1 MVTRK
6 MQEASAEAVAPKAA
20 VPEKLFAQLQLPALS
35 LSSLSF
41 DCVNERQL
49 FNWLAHYD
57 LHPYQPADQQRLA
70 TMLLSMMDEICRW
83 HAPAAR
89 RLPML
94 ELLREYTIACV
105 DAMAV
110 QRATLAGIQT
120 SELRTTVLASVRLL
134 QGLGTA
140 YASIAE
146 QLFENDR
153 VPLLARSRC
162 ARSLQ
167 RAVDSYRRITQITAL
182 FSLATPQRCWRN
194 MQLLVQLAL
203 VAQLSGKKV
212 RDMQHTRGADRV
224 ADAYCQAALF
234 ASANPTQHSSEEQER
249 LWQLAHDW
257 AGAAQIVT
265 TYTDKQNSLLASLA
279 MDQPPVPANRLGTC
293 KVDLRHFTAPAGWK
307 IDLTGVQRL
316 LARTQTKHS
325 DPLLERLQDAWLD
338 SAGRVERRSPLQQHC
353 DLVFG
358 IGAVVH
364 HLGDNVDAAA
374 AERFFNWSGSTRG
387 VLCLDTVSA
396 DAGADSFSG
405 MLPNA
410 PHLGSGA
417 RMRGRSVSQ
426 VGERYRPERVDVI
439 NCSSRG
445 VGLRLPSSIGDR
457 ARTGELVGL
466 RLQEAWQVAV
476 IRWQHSLP
484 DHCRAGVEVIAAECL
499 PVRVQ
504 RHTAAGHLSA
514 PIAGLLVKAAAED
527 KPELI
532 LPVPLFKCYD
542 SVELLTPSEPRQVTL
557 QRQTLTTSS
566 FARFEFV

>member
-1 MVTRK
+1 
-6 MQEASAEAVAPKAA
+6 MQEASAEVAAPKKAA
-20 VPEKLFAQLQLPALS
+20 VPQKLFAQLQLPALS

-41 DCVNERQL
+41 DCANERQL

-57 LHPYQPADQQRLA
+57 LQPYQPADQQRLA

-83 HAPAAR
+83 QAPAAR

-94 ELLREYTIACV
+94 DLLREYTIACV

-120 SELRTTVLASVRLL
+120 SELRTTVLASMRLL

-140 YASIAE
+140 YASISE
-146 QLFENDR
+146 QLFEDGR

-167 RAVDSYRRITQITAL
+167 RAVDSFRRIPQITAL

-212 RDMQHTRGADRV
+212 RDMQHSHGVDRV
-224 ADAYCQAALF
+224 ADAYCQVALF
-234 ASANPTQHSSEEQER
+234 ASANPAQHSSEEQER
-249 LWQLAHDW
+249 LWQLTHDW

-279 MDQPPVPANRLGTC
+279 LDQPPVPANRLGTC

-307 IDLTGVQRL
+307 IDITGVQRQ
-316 LARTQTKHS
+316 LARQQSKHC
-325 DPLLERLQDAWLD
+325 DPLLERLNDAWQD
-338 SAGRVERRSPLQQHC
+338 STGRVERRSPLQQHC
-353 DLVFG
+353 ALVFG
-358 IGAVVH
+358 IGAIAH
-364 HLGDNVDAAA
+364 HLGDSVDASS
-374 AERFFNWSGSTRG
+374 AEHFFNWSGSTG
-387 VLCLDTVSA
+387 AELCLDTASA
-396 DAGADSFSG
+396 EAGAESFGG

-410 PHLGSGA
+410 PHSGSAA
-417 RMRGRSVSQ
+417 RMRGRSASQ
-426 VGERYRPERVDVI
+426 VGERYRPERVDVL

-445 VGLRLPSSIGDR
+445 VGLRLPNAIGER
-457 ARTGELVGL
+457 ARMGELVGV

-476 IRWQHSLP
+476 IRWQHILP
-484 DHCRAGVEVIAAECL
+484 DHCRVGVEVIAADCL

-514 PIAGLLVKAAAED
+514 PIAGLLVKAAPED

-557 QRQTLTTSS
+557 QRQVLTTSS

>member
-1 MVTRK
+1 
-6 MQEASAEAVAPKAA
+6 MQEASAEMVAPGAA
-20 VPEKLFAQLQLPALS
+20 VPRKLFAQLQLPALS

-83 HAPAAR
+83 QAPAAR

-94 ELLREYTIACV
+94 DLLREYTIACV

-120 SELRTTVLASVRLL
+120 SELRTTVLASMRLL

-146 QLFENDR
+146 QLFEGDR

-167 RAVDSYRRITQITAL
+167 RAVDSFRRIPQITAL

-203 VAQLSGKKV
+203 ATQLSGKKV
-212 RDMQHTRGADRV
+212 RDMQHRQGVDRV
-224 ADAYCQAALF
+224 ADAYCQVALF

-249 LWQLAHDW
+249 LWQLTHDW
-257 AGAAQIVT
+257 ASAAQIVT
-265 TYTDKQNSLLASLA
+265 AYTDQQNSLLASLA
-279 MDQPPVPANRLGTC
+279 LDQPPVPANRLGTC

-307 IDLTGVQRL
+307 IDLTGVQRQ
-316 LARTQTKHS
+316 LARTQSKHC
-325 DPLLERLQDAWLD
+325 DPLLERLQDAWQD
-338 SAGRVERRSPLQQHC
+338 SVGRVERRSPLQQHC

-358 IGAVVH
+358 IGAIAH
-364 HLGDNVDAAA
+364 HLGDSVDASAA
-374 AERFFNWSGSTRG
+374 AERFFNWSGSSRG
-387 VLCLDTVSA
+387 VLCLETAAA
-396 DAGADSFSG
+396 DAAADSFGG

-410 PHLGSGA
+410 PHLGSSA
-417 RMRGRSVSQ
+417 RMRSRSVAQ

-445 VGLRLPSSIGDR
+445 VGLRLPSAIGER
-457 ARTGELVGL
+457 ARMGELVGV

-476 IRWQHSLP
+476 IRWQHILP

-499 PVRVQ
+499 PVKVQ

-514 PIAGLLVKAAAED
+514 PIAGLLVKVTPED